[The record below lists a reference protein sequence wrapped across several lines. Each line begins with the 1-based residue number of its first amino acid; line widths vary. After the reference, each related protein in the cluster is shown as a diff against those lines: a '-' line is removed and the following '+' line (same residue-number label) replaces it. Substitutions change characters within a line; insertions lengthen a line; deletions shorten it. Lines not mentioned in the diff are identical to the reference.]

1 MFSGKT
7 ILVAGASRGIGRK
20 ICSELFSHNANLIM
34 IARDSSDLELA
45 KKELL
50 QENQNQTV
58 VTAGIDL
65 GKSNSVSKVSA
76 LLRTVGELD
85 GVVANVGNGRPTK
98 GDFPTRLRHAL
109 DKNLFSA
116 AHTITASLPFI
127 RPQEKSSVVVVSSI
141 AAHEVVACPPEYAA
155 SKAAL
160 EMLVK
165 HWGAHYAPIRFNA
178 VAPGNILTNE
188 SVWKERSVSDP
199 EKLNDELRLNVPLSR
214 LGTPGEVA
222 KAVSFLLSEES
233 LFITGACLA
242 IDGGQRRS
250 IR

>member
-1 MFSGKT
+1 MFSGKK

-20 ICSELFSHNANLIM
+20 ICDELFSHNANLIL

-45 KKELL
+45 RKELL

-58 VTAGIDL
+58 VTAAIDL
-65 GKSNSVSKVSA
+65 VKSDSLGKISA
-76 LLRTVGELD
+76 LLRTVGGVD
-85 GVVANVGNGRPTK
+85 GVVASVGSGRPTK
-98 GDFPTRLRHAL
+98 GDFPTRLRQAI
-109 DKNLFSA
+109 DKNLLSA
-116 AHTITASLPFI
+116 AHTVMGSLPFI
-127 RPQEKSSVVVVSSI
+127 RPHEKSSVVVVSSI
-141 AAHEVVACPPEYAA
+141 AAHEVIACPPEYAA

-165 HWGAHYAPIRFNA
+165 HWGANYAPIRFNS
-178 VAPGNILTNE
+178 VAPGNILTDE

-233 LFITGACLA
+233 SFITGACLA